1 MRKAAR
7 HLLVRRPALYG
18 STLPRDAAVT
28 IRRTLAALAAAACVL
43 AGCTDRSVTPLAP
56 PADAARTTSVDLS
69 GLLQFAGAPNLTAPR
84 HAEKLIRAADGGYV
98 ELQGFRVDI
107 PAGALP
113 NDATVTIDLP
123 TDPLLAKRVVADFG
137 PHGLQFNQ
145 PVTLSFP
152 LTNVLLNGSPI
163 QVSRWEDDHWA
174 GLGGWLSAGGTRLN
188 GTTPH
193 FSKYGVTIMAGG

>member
-1 MRKAAR
+1 VLCAAAA
-7 HLLVRRPALYG
+7 LVRDSFAQD
-18 STLPRDAAVT
+18 TAVT
-28 IRRTLAALAAAACVL
+28 IRRTLVSLAAAACVL
-43 AGCTDRSVTPLAP
+43 AGCTDRSATPLAP
-56 PADAARTTSVDLS
+56 PADPAHLLGVDLS
-69 GLLQFAGAPNLTAPR
+69 GVLQFAGAPNLTAPR
-84 HAEKLIRAADGGYV
+84 HAEKLIRAADGGFV

-113 NDATVTIDLP
+113 YDATITIDLP
-123 TDPLLAKRVVADFG
+123 SDAVLAKRVVADFG

-152 LTNVLLNGSPI
+152 LTNVLLSGDPI
-163 QVSRWEDDHWA
+163 QVSRWETDHWV

-193 FSKYGVTIMAGG
+193 FSRYGGTHIMAGG